1 MKMNAISG
9 VIWRFSERVS
19 AQLVSFIV
27 SIVLARLL
35 LPKDYGVVAIVMIF
49 TNIADVFANC
59 GFATALIQK
68 KDADK
73 KDFSTVFYFSIVISL
88 LLYFILFVS
97 ASFIADYYNEPLLSP
112 IIRVMSLRI
121 PIASLNSV
129 QQAYVSRKLMF
140 KKFFFST
147 LGGTL
152 SSAVVGITFALL
164 GFGAW
169 ALVAQYLTN
178 SIIDS
183 VVLWFTA
190 KWRPTIEFSLKRL
203 KILFS
208 FGWKMLVSELL
219 NTGYQQFRG
228 LVIGKVYTGEDL
240 AYYNRG
246 NQFPSLIVN
255 NINTSIS
262 SVVFP
267 VMSKVQDDKERL
279 KNQVRQSIRISSY
292 IMWPLM
298 VGLAVMSDSVVTLL
312 LSEKWLPCSI
322 FLKISCIIFAL
333 EPVQTANLQAIKAI
347 GRSDL
352 FLKLEIIKKVTAI
365 ALVIAVM
372 KVSVL
377 AIAISG
383 LAYTIFATF
392 VNSAP
397 NRKLLKYS
405 FREQL
410 LDLVSPIV
418 LSIIMGSAMYLIGLI
433 NINYIIIMIIQVIV
447 GVGIYIG
454 ISVLIKN
461 DSFFYLVDI
470 VKTKKYDI
478 ASRRRK
484 KTDVSHE
491 SDNLKDE

>member
-1 MKMNAISG
+1 MNAISG

-19 AQLVSFIV
+19 AQLVSFVV
-27 SIVLARLL
+27 SIVLARIL
-35 LPKDYGVVAIVMIF
+35 LPKDYGIVAIVMIF

-59 GFATALIQK
+59 GFATALVQK
-68 KDADK
+68 KNADK

-88 LLYFILFVS
+88 LLYLILFVG
-97 ASFIADYYNEPLLSP
+97 ADFVADYYKQPLLSP

-129 QQAYVSRKLMF
+129 QQAFVSRKLMF
-140 KKFFFST
+140 KKFFFAT

-152 SSAVVGITFALL
+152 SSAIVGIALALL

-169 ALVAQYLTN
+169 ALVAQYLAN
-178 SIIDS
+178 AIIDS

-190 KWRPTIEFSLKRL
+190 KWRPTFEFSFERL
-203 KILFS
+203 KNLFS
-208 FGWKMLVSELL
+208 FSWKMLVSELL

-246 NQFPSLIVN
+246 TQFPSLIVS
-255 NINTSIS
+255 NINTSIG

-298 VGLAVMSDSVVTLL
+298 IGLAVMSDSVIILL
-312 LSEKWLPCSI
+312 LTEKWLPCSI
-322 FLKISCIIFAL
+322 FLKISCIIFAF

-365 ALVIAVM
+365 LLVIAVM
-372 KVSVL
+372 KISVL
-377 AIAISG
+377 AIAVSG
-383 LAYTIFATF
+383 LGYTIFAMII
-392 VNSAP
+392 NSAP

-405 FREQL
+405 FKEQI
-410 LDLVSPIV
+410 LDLISPII
-418 LSIIMGSAMYLIGLI
+418 LSTIMGAGVYFIGLVNINLIVKIVIQIIIGAVIYVGISILTKNESFLYLI
-433 NINYIIIMIIQVIV
+433 
-447 GVGIYIG
+447 
-454 ISVLIKN
+454 
-461 DSFFYLVDI
+461 DI
-470 VKTKKYDI
+470 AKTKKQDI
-478 ASRRRK
+478 VRKRRK
-484 KTDVSHE
+484 KSKYNEKD
-491 SDNLKDE
+491 DNNISE